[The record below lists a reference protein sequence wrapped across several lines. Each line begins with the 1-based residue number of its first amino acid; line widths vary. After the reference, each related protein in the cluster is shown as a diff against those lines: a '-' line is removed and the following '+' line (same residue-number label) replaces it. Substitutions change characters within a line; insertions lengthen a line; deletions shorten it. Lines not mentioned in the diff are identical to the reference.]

1 MKNLQGRTCNVIKAE
16 IVKSDGIKQ
25 ECVKIGVIKEESV
38 NIDGKTMSLLI
49 GLHNIFIQME
59 NVLA

>member
-1 MKNLQGRTCNVIKAE
+1 M
-16 IVKSDGIKQ
+16 KSDGNKQ

-38 NIDGKTMSLLI
+38 NIDGKIMSLLI